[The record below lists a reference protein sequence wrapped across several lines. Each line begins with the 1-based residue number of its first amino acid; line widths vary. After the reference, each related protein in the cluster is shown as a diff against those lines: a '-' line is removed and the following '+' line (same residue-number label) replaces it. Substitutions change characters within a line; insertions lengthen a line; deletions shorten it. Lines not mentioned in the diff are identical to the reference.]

1 MYWGYSPALD
11 LQTEWG
17 QRGLS
22 GSTDEL
28 RILIVGASDGRH
40 ILKTLAQSHGYA
52 KRKLIFHV
60 MEGSLEL
67 MARQMMLLTVALE
80 PSQVLGLHEK
90 TRLFLDIY
98 GNILVRPNSA
108 RYVADKATQLIHMV
122 TDPDYRQAKM
132 PLLKLDRLKY
142 KERDYLED
150 IFKFW
155 QKDGN
160 NIFHPRAH
168 WDSRLRRHLGTRYDA
183 KEGIFD
189 WDYHM
194 RLRPLGGERINSRE
208 YKHWRGTG
216 IAFTW
221 PETECS
227 KPNCTLASGV
237 VLIGDRLCHHGYLG
251 DIVSGPYVNYG
262 IECEDEDMLR
272 KTNGVHNKRSTDIA
286 ERNLMRL
293 FSELQ
298 TRQPYVSQ
306 AYPEGE

>member
-11 LQTEWG
+11 LQTEWE

-40 ILKTLAQSHGYA
+40 ILKTLAQSHSHA
-52 KRKLIFHV
+52 NRKLIFHV

-122 TDPDYRQAKM
+122 TDPDYRQARM

-142 KERDYLED
+142 KERDYLEN
-150 IFKFW
+150 ILKFW

-168 WDSRLRRHLGTRYDA
+168 WDSRLRRHLGTRYDS

-194 RLRPLGGERINSRE
+194 RLRPLGGERINSRVPSC
-208 YKHWRGTG
+208 RRD
-216 IAFTW
+216 
-221 PETECS
+221 S
-227 KPNCTLASGV
+227 LMCTSL
-237 VLIGDRLCHHGYLG
+237 
-251 DIVSGPYVNYG
+251 P
-262 IECEDEDMLR
+262 
-272 KTNGVHNKRSTDIA
+272 
-286 ERNLMRL
+286 
-293 FSELQ
+293 
-298 TRQPYVSQ
+298 
-306 AYPEGE
+306 